1 MGRQGWVW
9 RDSIGKTITPQ
20 KRAGRYWCGL
30 CRQYF
35 TALTNTPLEGAR
47 VGLRKWLFAGYLLMT
62 TRKGISSLQLSK
74 ELSVTQKKQRGICS
88 TGYALLAVKQWK
100 RNHWPAR

>member
-74 ELSVTQKKQRGICS
+74 ELSVTQKNS
-88 TGYALLAVKQWK
+88 VVYAP
-100 RNHWPAR
+100 PATPCLR